1 MVADDLANLAKTM
14 RRSLEHQTD
23 GENADAAAN
32 AIAIPLQRV
41 DQPEETQ
48 VSPMQATETSRTE
61 KPNTTEPAASA
72 PVQETPRRFPV
83 VQARREPMR
92 STAPEADAATAEAV
106 ARLQESVAKL
116 ESRPVDQWL
125 ERRLREFERALESLQ
140 NNRSERSTSNNSV
153 EERLQRLRESVE
165 AVDMRHAMAADETAR
180 AVGERFDGADRR
192 LRETLSDL
200 QAEAVHLAR
209 RITALENLAFASRP
223 EAMPIPATFEPVSEA
238 APPPML
244 EQPHEETSPAD
255 DAARASN
262 DAAPSYLA
270 AARRSAQ
277 AAAARANEEHR
288 RTAVARKPKK
298 TLLYAVCAFLGSS
311 VLVLIVAGFILRN
324 SSMNAEPVAVAA
336 KPVRAHIARMTVV
349 TPLPHVAAKAPRVLP
364 ASPQSTL
371 IKLAETGDPS
381 AELLVG
387 LNYLEGKGLPR
398 NEAAAVDWLSRAAA
412 KGQPVA
418 QYDLGALYADG
429 RGVPADSVQ
438 AFQWFGAAA
447 LRGNRRAMHFLA
459 IAYAE
464 GVGTAKAT

>member
-1 MVADDLANLAKTM
+1 MMHRMGTIASQEYPDSGAPLEEGGVRAAILAATRKVAERDGVLEMTLTGVAREASVAAADIYVFFTSKNDLLQAVVADDLANLAKTM

-23 GENADAAAN
+23 GENAAAAAN

-223 EAMPIPATFEPVSEA
+223 EAMPPPATFEPVSEA

-244 EQPHEETSPAD
+244 VQLHEE
-255 DAARASN
+255 
-262 DAAPSYLA
+262 
-270 AARRSAQ
+270 
-277 AAAARANEEHR
+277 
-288 RTAVARKPKK
+288 
-298 TLLYAVCAFLGSS
+298 
-311 VLVLIVAGFILRN
+311 
-324 SSMNAEPVAVAA
+324 
-336 KPVRAHIARMTVV
+336 
-349 TPLPHVAAKAPRVLP
+349 
-364 ASPQSTL
+364 
-371 IKLAETGDPS
+371 
-381 AELLVG
+381 
-387 LNYLEGKGLPR
+387 
-398 NEAAAVDWLSRAAA
+398 
-412 KGQPVA
+412 
-418 QYDLGALYADG
+418 
-429 RGVPADSVQ
+429 
-438 AFQWFGAAA
+438 
-447 LRGNRRAMHFLA
+447 
-459 IAYAE
+459 
-464 GVGTAKAT
+464 